1 MKWRLIRDGANSGA
15 RNMAVDE
22 ALLLHHARDKTSAP
36 ALRFYAWQPA
46 CLSLGRFQ
54 RVADVPSLA
63 REYSHAPFDWVR
75 RPTGG
80 RAVWH
85 QDEIT
90 YCVVLREELLPRD
103 SQSVVGAYEWL
114 SRAFLGGLSQLGV
127 EAELAPL
134 AKSASAST
142 RDGAISENAT
152 HDANCFRS
160 ATRADFVTNGRKLI
174 GAAQMRRDGAVLQ
187 HGSILL
193 SIDEAAWQ
201 SATGG
206 AMSRAIALRDLGVT
220 APREE
225 IIDALCESFQ
235 SALGATAEETSL
247 DAQEA
252 ELASTREAK
261 KYRAAS
267 WNREAREPFFSGENV
282 AGAL

>member
-22 ALLLHHARDKTSAP
+22 ALLLHHAREKTSAP

-54 RVADVPSLA
+54 RVADLPSLA
-63 REYSHAPFDWVR
+63 REDLHAPFDWVR

-85 QDEIT
+85 QHEIT

-114 SRAFLGGLSQLGV
+114 SHAFLGGLFQLGV

-134 AKSASAST
+134 AKSADAST
-142 RDGAISENAT
+142 RDEPNRENAPR
-152 HDANCFRS
+152 DANCFHS
-160 ATRADFVTNGRKLI
+160 ATRADFVTDGRKLI
-174 GAAQMRRDGAVLQ
+174 GAAQMRRGGAVLQ

-193 SIDEAAWQ
+193 SIHEAAWRA
-201 SATGG
+201 STGG
-206 AMSRAIALRDLGVT
+206 AMSRAVALRDLGVT
-220 APREE
+220 ASRET

-235 SALGATAEETSL
+235 SALGATAEETPLS
-247 DAQEA
+247 AREA
-252 ELASTREAK
+252 ELASTREAE
-261 KYRAAS
+261 KYRAAT
-267 WNREAREPFFSGENV
+267 WNREAREPLFSGEN
-282 AGAL
+282 GADAL